1 MNELEQTLYD
11 LCLPLVEN
19 PATLSVKQMSS
30 LNERQI
36 LLYVYGDN
44 NDIARLIGKKGSV
57 ATALRQMMMI
67 AARNLDEKIQIK
79 FESFAI

>member
-19 PATLSVKQMSS
+19 PSTLSVKQMAS

-79 FESFAI
+79 FESFSL